1 MKIKWEKLSALL
13 KKWLTIWQVSRY
25 PDFNLTGCPKKISWL
40 PKTTVP
46 NQFSLTPP
54 YRDIWH
60 RCRFSATQ
68 IWIHGLK
75 IAIKLYS
82 PPSPPPLGGHSLA
95 RPQTLRPTPG
105 NMLENGLTQ
114 FMQFRQQQQ
123 QAAAAA
129 AAQADLMARLGRPIP
144 RLPLPLPLPF
154 LHAHMAAASAK
165 FGASNPV
172 SPSSPF
178 ADNLRARFHGFAAA
192 AASANSAANNV
203 SNSSPL
209 SLPPPPPSVLHQNLI
224 PRTSPNNIS
233 EGPNNSPL
241 TLGVGPTSPSCRNP
255 YDDQPMSP
263 NGMSK

>member
-1 MKIKWEKLSALL
+1 
-13 KKWLTIWQVSRY
+13 
-25 PDFNLTGCPKKISWL
+25 
-40 PKTTVP
+40 
-46 NQFSLTPP
+46 
-54 YRDIWH
+54 
-60 RCRFSATQ
+60 
-68 IWIHGLK
+68 
-75 IAIKLYS
+75 
-82 PPSPPPLGGHSLA
+82 
-95 RPQTLRPTPG
+95 
-105 NMLENGLTQ
+105 MLENGLTQ

-224 PRTSPNNIS
+224 PRSSPNNIS

-263 NGMSK
+263 NGMS